1 MSPKIDINPCKVAF
15 DLHRTLVL
23 APETNQILLRPGTTL
38 LLESLLELGYTLSI
52 YTHATTQGLLDILN
66 SLPGLEDY
74 FDEIYREEDEDKR
87 RSFKDPRIIGA
98 KFLVDDVEPI
108 TDYVT
113 ALGLVGILVP
123 AYDDP
128 SDTSEQWVLDVLEKI
143 KQHSRD

>member
-1 MSPKIDINPCKVAF
+1 MPPKKEINPRKIAF

-23 APETNQILLRPGTTL
+23 TPEANQIILRPGATQ

-74 FDEIYREEDEDKR
+74 FEEIYQEKDEDNR

-98 KFLVDDVEPI
+98 KFLVDDVKPI

-128 SDTSEQWVLDVLEKI
+128 SDTSKKWAFDVLEKI
-143 KQHSRD
+143 KQHSLD